1 MEVSFTVRF
10 GGQSEAEANS
20 GDCSERQTASESPG
34 DVLSISPVTLRGL
47 KTPMA
52 GLVNTD
58 LTLKTL

>member
-1 MEVSFTVRF
+1 MKQKQTVVTAVKDR
-10 GGQSEAEANS
+10 A
-20 GDCSERQTASESPG
+20 ASESPG